1 MKLRHLQYFVALA
14 EELNMRVAASKMHIS
29 QPPMSRQIRELEKD
43 LGVFLFDRKRRKLQL
58 TKAGE
63 NFLNDARDILI
74 KCQTAAQRMKAVDLG
89 TTGSLSIAY
98 KVPIEGMLPASVL
111 RKCREA
117 FPSTTLII
125 KEMPLPDQITALLEN
140 RIDVGYIGFRNLDL
154 QDILNYETIL
164 KSEIFVIL
172 PSGHRLLKKRRLDL
186 AELSREKFIFVERQS
201 SPLAYDW
208 LVSIPKIGGF
218 TPQVVQKA
226 DTPRNLFSLIAAGVG
241 ISLVPEFLKIYALP
255 GVAFRPLKQKVQL
268 EWSMAWRKDNKSPV
282 LETFL
287 LLLRDELKNRR

>member
-1 MKLRHLQYFVALA
+1 M
-14 EELNMRVAASKMHIS
+14 
-29 QPPMSRQIRELEKD
+29 
-43 LGVFLFDRKRRKLQL
+43 
-58 TKAGE
+58 
-63 NFLNDARDILI
+63 
-74 KCQTAAQRMKAVDLG
+74 
-89 TTGSLSIAY
+89 
-98 KVPIEGMLPASVL
+98 
-111 RKCREA
+111 
-117 FPSTTLII
+117 TLII
-125 KEMPLPDQITALLEN
+125 KEMLLPDQITALLEN

-172 PSGHRLLKKRRLDL
+172 PSGHRLLKNRRLDL

-201 SPLAYDW
+201 SPLGYDW
-208 LVSIPKIGGF
+208 LMSIPKVGGF

-287 LLLRDELKNRR
+287 FLLRDELKNRR